1 MNIKLIHI
9 LNNLTGDREQKSI
22 KNLSRLKKVGVNYI
36 QQVTPLFSGD
46 MSLVEPLINT
56 RFNSQP
62 RNKSHYGLYQSYKK
76 AIEENFTDDID
87 CLIVCECDSILN
99 IDINY
104 FPLEI
109 ERTLNFCNKYDLSLF
124 SWGGMYINNEIQ
136 GMVIKKDKDYPY
148 YCVTNKIIE
157 THFIIFPQKNR
168 LFTLDKI
175 KKPEWETV
183 DIWFNYLMISNTYKI
198 GCSIPEL
205 SYQTY
210 GKSVLENRYKGISN
224 EFKYKPSVFQIS
236 YNGDLNRIYIF
247 CPIKK
252 IVKIDIYTWNHQ
264 TNDIKILFHDVKE
277 FNNNVIWFQPNA
289 FIMEYGGAKIS
300 ILDNDDNVLTEKYM
314 IYRDF

>member
-22 KNLSRLKKVGVNYI
+22 KSLSKLKDIGVNYI

-46 MSLVEPLINT
+46 MSLIKPPVAKYL
-56 RFNSQP
+56 QP
-62 RNKSHYGLYQSYKK
+62 RNKAHYGLYQSYRK

-104 FPLEI
+104 FPLEM

-124 SWGGMYINNEIQ
+124 SWGGIYTDNIIQ
-136 GMVIKKDKDYPY
+136 SSIIKKDKNYPS
-148 YCVTNKIIE
+148 YCITNRIIE
-157 THFIIFPQKNR
+157 AHFTIFPQKNR

-175 KKPEWETV
+175 KKTGWDSA
-183 DIWFNYLMISNTYKI
+183 DIWLNFLMFSDIYKT
-198 GCSIPEL
+198 GCSIPKFA
-205 SYQTY
+205 YQTY
-210 GKSVLENRYKGISN
+210 GKSVLESRNKGISN
-224 EFKYKPSVFQIS
+224 KFNYKPSIFQIS
-236 YNGDLNRIYIF
+236 YNKDLNRVYVY

-252 IVKIDIYTWNHQ
+252 TLKVIIYTWDYH
-264 TNDIKILFHDVKE
+264 TDKIKFIYHKIKE
-277 FNNNVIWFQPNA
+277 FNNGTIWFQPNTP
-289 FIMEYGGAKIS
+289 IMIDGGVKIT
-300 ILDNDDNVLTEKYM
+300 IMDDNNNILEEKYM